1 MYESDKVP
9 IVINNIDTNGG
20 TLSNPSFI
28 KQCPNNEA
36 PSLIDSHSSNP
47 TISQQVQGTPIG
59 KGQDDQPCPE
69 ISDLEGDLE
78 SLETLRAKYTSN
90 PSIGYLNINSL
101 RGSKFAQLNEMCKI
115 SKMDIFCIDETKLT
129 SEIPTSRFHID
140 GYQYPPIRRDRA
152 NVTSDNSFG
161 GGKLVY
167 IKDGLICK
175 RVENFETPT
184 AETICIELLLKSQK
198 WFIMFGY
205 RPESINRDIFFEEIN
220 ITLSKAINK
229 YKNILFIGDLNIDL
243 KIPNHDKKHFLEDIC
258 DAFDLTNM
266 VKGKTCFM
274 STEGSSIDVMLTN
287 KPRSFFKTYTIETG
301 LSDHHKLILT
311 FLRSHYSNKLKAKKI
326 IYRDIKNINYEQFE
340 YDIATLPMD
349 EIHRFPDPYTGFSTL
364 FKSIVDRHAPIKTNI
379 IRGNNKPFMNKE
391 LGKAL
396 KTKSRIKNKWN
407 KWRSRENFL
416 EWQKIKK
423 KCNYLTWKAE
433 KDHFEKILS
442 NGVITNKELWDKV
455 KPALSHKYDKFQSDI
470 ILKEGE
476 CLISDDV
483 KVSEILN
490 NQYINIVE
498 ISTGSAPSSQGSIDL
513 ASKEAMKSYID
524 KVVTHYEKH
533 PSIITIKEHIQNLN
547 IPPFKIPLAQ
557 TEDIDIL
564 LKQIDVKKAAGPD
577 LILPV
582 LVKHVSH
589 LINEPIKNIIND
601 MLSTSMFPDNGK
613 IAHVTPVFK
622 IDKKDRQNKANY
634 RPISITGTFSKI
646 LERYIQNQINSHV
659 ESFLSIFIS
668 AYRKKYSSNHVLIR
682 LIENWKLH
690 LDNKKYVGAV
700 LMDLSKA
707 FDCVPHDLLIAK
719 MHAYGFDYDTLNLFL
734 SYLKNRKQG
743 VKVNNSIS
751 HLMTMISGV
760 PQGSILGPIL
770 FNLFINDL
778 VFFMKHS
785 DLINYA
791 DDNTISAWA
800 NSIQELILT
809 LESESETAIKWF
821 RDNEMIVNPD
831 KFQAIIIN
839 KHGKSERN
847 NYTLKFNEY
856 EIESK
861 NSVTLLGIDIDNKL
875 SFHDHIHTLTRK
887 AAGQL
892 NYLISKKKFLNIEA
906 KKVLIES
913 FIISNFNYCPLV
925 WLFCNYKST
934 SKQEAIQKRALRF
947 LYDDYE
953 SSYEHLLTLAN
964 KPTIEVRKLRFL
976 AIEIFKT
983 INSLNPSFMKEI
995 FTLNTIRD
1003 ASRNLLMVK
1012 AQSTKQYG
1020 TDTLRSLGPKIWNSL
1035 LPEIRSSENLNIF
1048 KSLIKTWS
1056 GPSCGCSNCRSF

>member
-1 MYESDKVP
+1 
-9 IVINNIDTNGG
+9 
-20 TLSNPSFI
+20 
-28 KQCPNNEA
+28 
-36 PSLIDSHSSNP
+36 
-47 TISQQVQGTPIG
+47 
-59 KGQDDQPCPE
+59 
-69 ISDLEGDLE
+69 
-78 SLETLRAKYTSN
+78 
-90 PSIGYLNINSL
+90 
-101 RGSKFAQLNEMCKI
+101 
-115 SKMDIFCIDETKLT
+115 
-129 SEIPTSRFHID
+129 
-140 GYQYPPIRRDRA
+140 
-152 NVTSDNSFG
+152 
-161 GGKLVY
+161 
-167 IKDGLICK
+167 
-175 RVENFETPT
+175 
-184 AETICIELLLKSQK
+184 
-198 WFIMFGY
+198 MFGY

-229 YKNILFIGDLNIDL
+229 YQNILFIGDLNIDL
-243 KIPNHDKKHFLEDIC
+243 NIPNHDKKHFLEDIC
-258 DAFDLTNM
+258 DAFDLTNI

-287 KPRSFFKTYTIETG
+287 KPKSFFKTYTIETG

-326 IYRDIKNINYEQFE
+326 TYRNVKNINYEHFE
-340 YDIATLPMD
+340 NDIANIHYEEM
-349 EIHRFPDPYTGFSTL
+349 HRFSDSYTGFSTL
-364 FKSIVDRHAPIKTNI
+364 FKSIVDRHAPIKTKI
-379 IRGNNKPFMNKE
+379 VRGNNKPFMNKE

-416 EWQKIKK
+416 EWQNIKK

-442 NGVITNKELWDKV
+442 NGVVTNKDLWEKV

-476 CLISDDV
+476 HIISEES

-498 ISTGSAPSSQGSIDL
+498 ISTGTAPPTQGSIDL
-513 ASKEAMKSYID
+513 SNKETMEPYID
-524 KVVTHYEKH
+524 KIVTHYKDH
-533 PSIITIKEHIQNLN
+533 PSIIAIKEHVHNLN
-547 IPPFKIPLAQ
+547 VPSFKIPLAQ
-557 TEDIDIL
+557 AEDIDIIL
-564 LKQIDVKKAAGPD
+564 NQINTKKAAGPD

-582 LVKHVSH
+582 LVKQVAH
-589 LINEPIKNIIND
+589 LINEPVKNIINE
-601 MLSTSMFPDNGK
+601 MLSTCMYPDNGK

-622 IDKKDRQNKANY
+622 TDKKDRQNKANF
-634 RPISITGTFSKI
+634 RPLSITGTFSKI
-646 LERYIQNQINSHV
+646 LERYIQNHIYCHID
-659 ESFLSIFIS
+659 SFLSIFIS
-668 AYRKKYSSNHVLIR
+668 AYRKRYSSNHVLIR
-682 LIENWKLH
+682 LIENWKLQ

-751 HLMTMISGV
+751 PLMTMISGV

-770 FNLFINDL
+770 FNLFINYL

-785 DLINYA
+785 DLTNYA

-800 NSIQELILT
+800 NSIEELILT

-821 RDNEMIVNPD
+821 QDNEMIVNPD

-839 KHGKSERN
+839 KNGKLEQN
-847 NYTLKFNEY
+847 NHILKFNEY
-856 EIESK
+856 EIASK
-861 NSVTLLGIDIDNKL
+861 SSVTLLGVEIDDKL
-875 SFHDHIHTLTRK
+875 SFHSHIHMLARN

-892 NYLISKKKFLNIEA
+892 NYLISKRKFLNLEA

-913 FIISNFNYCPLV
+913 FIMSNFNYCPLV
-925 WLFCNYKST
+925 WLFCDSKST
-934 SKQEAIQKRALRF
+934 SKQETIQKRALRF

-953 SSYEHLLTLAN
+953 SDYEHLLTLAN

-976 AIEIFKT
+976 AMEIFKT
-983 INSLNPSFMKEI
+983 INELNPAFMKEI
-995 FTLNTIRD
+995 FTLNASRN

-1012 AQSTKQYG
+1012 AQRTKKYG
-1020 TDTLRSLGPKIWNSL
+1020 TNTLRSLGPRIWNA
-1035 LPEIRSSENLNIF
+1035 LPLETRSCTNLNTF
-1048 KSLIKTWS
+1048 KLLIKTWS
-1056 GPSCGCSNCRSF
+1056 GPSCGCSNCKSF

>member
-1 MYESDKVP
+1 
-9 IVINNIDTNGG
+9 
-20 TLSNPSFI
+20 L
-28 KQCPNNEA
+28 QNE
-36 PSLIDSHSSNP
+36 SHSPISTPP
-47 TISQQVQGTPIG
+47 TCQHPQGG
-59 KGQDDQPCPE
+59 GEGVEQSCPE
-69 ISDLEGDLE
+69 NDNPEGDLE
-78 SLETLRAKYTSN
+78 LLKTLRSKYTNN

-101 RGSKFAQLNEMCKI
+101 RGSKFPQLNELFNQCKV
-115 SKMDIFCIDETKLT
+115 DIFCIDETKLT
-129 SEIPTSRFHID
+129 KEIPTSRFYIE
-140 GYQYPPIRRDRA
+140 GYQYPPIRRDRG
-152 NVTSDNSFG
+152 NVTSNNSFG

-175 RVENFETPT
+175 RVDKFETPT

-205 RPESINRDIFFEEIN
+205 RPESINRNTFFEEIN

-243 KIPNHDKKHFLEDIC
+243 KIPNHDKKHFLEDLC
-258 DAFDLTNM
+258 DAYDLTNM

-274 STEGSSIDVMLTN
+274 SSDGSSIDVMLTN

-326 IYRDIKNINYEQFE
+326 IYRDVKNINYEHFE
-340 YDIATLPMD
+340 NDIASIHYD
-349 EIHRFPDPYTGFSTL
+349 EMHRFSDSYTGFSTL
-364 FKSIVDRHAPIKTNI
+364 FKSIVDRHAPIKTKI
-379 IRGNNKPFMNKE
+379 VRGNNKPFMNKE
-391 LGKAL
+391 LSNAL

-416 EWQKIKK
+416 EWQNIKK

-442 NGVITNKELWDKV
+442 NGVVTNKDLWEKV
-455 KPALSHKYDKFQSDI
+455 KPALSHKYDKFKSDI

-476 CLISDDV
+476 SIISEET

-498 ISTGSAPSSQGSIDL
+498 ISTGTAPSTQGHIDM
-513 ASKEAMKSYID
+513 SNKDTIKSYID
-524 KVVTHYEKH
+524 KIINHYKDH
-533 PSIITIKEHIQNLN
+533 PSIKVIKDNIQDLDL
-547 IPPFKIPLAQ
+547 PPFKIPLAQ
-557 TEDIDIL
+557 AEDIDLIS
-564 LKQIDVKKAAGPD
+564 KQINPKKAAGPD

-582 LVKHVSH
+582 LVKHVAH
-589 LINEPIKNIIND
+589 HIKEPVKNIINE
-601 MLSTSMFPDNGK
+601 MISTDIFPDNGK

-622 IDKKDRQNKANY
+622 IDKKDRQNKANF
-634 RPISITGTFSKI
+634 RPLSITGTFSKVM
-646 LERYIQNQINSHV
+646 ERYIQNHICSHID
-659 ESFLSIFIS
+659 SFLSIFIS
-668 AYRKKYSSNHVLIR
+668 AYRKRYSTNHVLMR
-682 LIENWKLH
+682 LIENWKLQ
-690 LDNKKYVGAV
+690 LDNNKWVGAV

-719 MHAYGFDYDTLNLFL
+719 MHAYGFDYDTLVLFL

-751 HLMTMISGV
+751 PLLTMISGV

-778 VFFMKHS
+778 VLFMNNS
-785 DLINYA
+785 DLLNYA

-800 NSIQELILT
+800 NSLEELILT

-821 RDNEMIVNPD
+821 QDNEMIVNPD

-839 KHGKSERN
+839 RYGKLKQN
-847 NYTLKFNEY
+847 NHILKFGEY

-861 NSVTLLGIDIDNKL
+861 NSVTLLGIEIDDQI
-875 SFHDHIHTLTRK
+875 SFHSHIHTLARG

-892 NYLISKKKFLNIEA
+892 NYLISKKKFLNQEA

-913 FIISNFNYCPLV
+913 FIMSNFNYCPLV
-925 WLFCNYKST
+925 WLFCDSKST
-934 SKQEAIQKRALRF
+934 SKQETIQKRALRF

-953 SSYEHLLTLAN
+953 SDYEHLLTLAN
-964 KPTIEVRKLRFL
+964 KPTLEVRKLRFL

-983 INSLNPSFMKEI
+983 ISELNPAFMKEI
-995 FTLNTIRD
+995 FTLNTGRN

-1012 AQSTKQYG
+1012 AQSTKKYG
-1020 TDTLRSLGPKIWNSL
+1020 TDTLRSLGPRIWNA
-1035 LPEIRSSENLNIF
+1035 LPIETRSCTNLNTF

-1056 GPSCGCSNCRSF
+1056 GPSCNCSNCRSF